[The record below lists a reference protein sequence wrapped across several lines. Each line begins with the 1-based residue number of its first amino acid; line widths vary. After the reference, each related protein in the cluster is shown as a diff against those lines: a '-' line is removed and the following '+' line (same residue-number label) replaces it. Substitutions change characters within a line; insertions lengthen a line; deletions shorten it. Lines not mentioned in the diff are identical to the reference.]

1 MQPEIMGE
9 VTNARL
15 ADRHREAAVAR
26 RVLAARRA
34 RATSCRT
41 ARNGRP
47 TWRSRAVAAWSAVG
61 RHGRTVARAV
71 RPGLRGAR

>member
-1 MQPEIMGE
+1 MQPEIIGE

-15 ADRHREAAVAR
+15 ADRRREAALAR

-34 RATSCRT
+34 GATRQRV

-47 TWRSRAVAAWSAVG
+47 TWRSRAAAAWTAVG
-61 RHGRTVARAV
+61 RRDRAV